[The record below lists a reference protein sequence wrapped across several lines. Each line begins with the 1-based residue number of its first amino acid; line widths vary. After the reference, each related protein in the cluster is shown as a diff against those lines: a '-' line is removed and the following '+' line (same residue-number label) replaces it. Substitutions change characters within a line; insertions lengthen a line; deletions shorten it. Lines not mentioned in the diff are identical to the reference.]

1 MEENAILLA
10 RRLWTDATR
19 VLYRA
24 STLEED
30 GAPRIV
36 GELRRVAQ
44 LTALWQRLMP
54 PLPGN
59 VVRELFS
66 QLEDALAKTGEHLE
80 SGDMG
85 SATYWATYSRM
96 IAEEVNREV
105 GYLSARYKLLAQTPL
120 ILVLIAVL
128 MVPPLAGGLAS
139 LGDLM
144 VYLAGVVMAGS
155 ALAAATFS
163 PKLASVTGA
172 LALLGMVVSSG
183 DVVSLGP
190 ALILLTVLTTSYERA
205 VALRPRPV
213 RVAPPAAPLAAEEP
227 VAGDE
232 ELLASTYRRIY
243 GDRWREIMEYD
254 LRNLMKQGLTREQAV
269 ARRLKE
275 LGLSPG
281 R

>member
-1 MEENAILLA
+1 MEENAVLLA
-10 RRLWTDATR
+10 RRLWADAAR

-24 STLEED
+24 SAIEED

-54 PLPGN
+54 PLPGE

-66 QLEDALAKTGEHLE
+66 QLEEALAETGKHLE

-85 SATYWATYSRM
+85 GATYWATYSRM

-105 GYLSARYKLLAQTPL
+105 GYLAARYKLLAQTPL
-120 ILVLIAVL
+120 LLILVAAL
-128 MVPPLAGGLAS
+128 MVPPLVGGLTS
-139 LGDLM
+139 LGGLV
-144 VYLAGVVMAGS
+144 VYLAGVVLAGS

-163 PKLASVTGA
+163 PKLASITGA
-172 LALLGMVVSSG
+172 LALLGMVASSG
-183 DVVSLGP
+183 DAVSLVP
-190 ALILLTVLTTSYERA
+190 ALVLLAVLASSYDRA

-213 RVAPPAAPLAAEEP
+213 QVSPPAAPLAAEEP

-254 LRNLMKQGLTREQAV
+254 LRNLMRQGLTREQAV

-275 LGLSPG
+275 LGLSTG